1 MVVLI
6 TGVNGFIG
14 RNIST
19 LLINSGHR
27 IIGLDIH
34 DSSQIEGIDQYYSE
48 SILNKQILDNLACKA
63 DVIIHLAAI
72 TAHSEIINKKYETL
86 EINFNGTR
94 NVLNAF
100 KASKRAKKFIYAS
113 TGKVYGEIDELPV
126 NEESITKPLNILG
139 KSKLITEQLIDF
151 YSDDK
156 KNYVIFRIFQVYGPG
171 QLTNFLIPTILSQLR
186 LDKRAAQIITLGDIN
201 AKRDYVFIED
211 IATAFKSVICNDIQN
226 GIQIFNLS
234 SGDALSAKD
243 IIEVF
248 ERLFDLKIEIDINQE
263 LFRRDEEL
271 VEYGSNLKARDILGW
286 QPKFSIE
293 QGLKR
298 IIKNS

>member
-1 MVVLI
+1 LDVLI

-19 LLINSGHR
+19 LLINSGHG
-27 IIGLDIH
+27 IIGLDV
-34 DSSQIEGIDQYYSE
+34 DDCSQIEGIDQYYSE
-48 SILNKQILDNLACKA
+48 SILNKTILDNLACKV

-72 TAHSEIINKKYETL
+72 TAHSEIIEKKYKTL
-86 EINFNGTR
+86 EINLNGTR

-100 KASKRAKKFIYAS
+100 KASKRAKKFIFAS

-126 NEESITKPLNILG
+126 NEKSITKPLNILG

-151 YSDDK
+151 YSDDEK
-156 KNYVIFRIFQVYGPG
+156 SYVIFRIFQAYGPG

-186 LDKRAAQIITLGDIN
+186 LDKRATQTITLGDIN
-201 AKRDYVFIED
+201 VKRDYIFVED
-211 IATAFKSVICNDIQN
+211 IAAAFKCVISNDIPN
-226 GIQIFNLS
+226 GIQIYNLS
-234 SGDALSAKD
+234 SGNALSAKN
-243 IIEVF
+243 IIAVI
-248 ERLFDLKIEIDINQE
+248 ERLFDLKIEIDINEE
-263 LFRRDEEL
+263 LFRSDEES
-271 VEYGSNLKARDILGW
+271 VEYGSNLKAKHVLGW

-293 QGLKR
+293 EGLKT